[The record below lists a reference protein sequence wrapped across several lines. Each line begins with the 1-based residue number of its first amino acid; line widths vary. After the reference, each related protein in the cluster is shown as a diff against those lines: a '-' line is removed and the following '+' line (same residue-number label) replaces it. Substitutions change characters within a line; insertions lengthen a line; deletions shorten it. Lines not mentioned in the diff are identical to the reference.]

1 MDNKE
6 KIENLQNDLRRD
18 ENEMREEIKSAE
30 STMTTEEAMPAEDT
44 MMTEEV
50 KPAEDKGTTAETK
63 PEEAK
68 LIEEKVPAEAN
79 NIQDAA
85 EASGTTVESPVRVPK
100 KRGKRVALA
109 VLAAAVLLVVIYSGI
124 GIYYRSHF
132 LPNTFVQ
139 VLPAF
144 NDIDCSGLTAVQAAS
159 LMDAQ
164 VQEYTLTV
172 TGRDYATG
180 NSGAVLG
187 TIAPGDIQL
196 GFEDTLSSAKSIM
209 EYQEWLLWIK
219 SVNSHSDRHSLIQG
233 VTYDEELLEN
243 VVRGWDACQSKNMLA
258 AQDAYISQYSE
269 ELKGFEVVPE
279 TNGTEL
285 DMTQVLEAVTA
296 ALEAH
301 ETSLD
306 LEAAGLYKTAKIL
319 QDDTRLTDPVK
330 TANSWLG
337 TKITYDWNGDEVVL
351 DEETIRDWVS
361 IEDGEAVLD
370 EEAVASFVSDQAR
383 EHNTYGKKKKFT
395 TALGVELTLNSPN
408 YGWRTDSAGE
418 TEELIRLIQEGTVT
432 SREPLYAVEAKAK
445 STENDIGD
453 SYVELDLTN
462 QHMYL
467 FQDGM
472 IVLES
477 DFVSGNVSAGNATPQ
492 GIFGVTYKTTNA
504 ILRGEDYAT
513 PVNYWMPFYGNYG
526 MHDATWR
533 GTFGGSIYLTNGS
546 HGCINLP
553 LSKAK
558 QLYQYVS
565 AGFPV
570 ICYHYPAPVTPPEPE
585 VTAPEA
591 AAPEATQDPAAGEQ
605 TAGEQPAA

>member
-6 KIENLQNDLRRD
+6 KIENLQNDLQRD

-30 STMTTEEAMPAEDT
+30 STMTTEEAIPAED
-44 MMTEEV
+44 E
-50 KPAEDKGTTAETK
+50 KTTAETK

-68 LIEEKVPAEAN
+68 LIEEKVSAEAN
-79 NIQDAA
+79 SIQDAA
-85 EASGTTVESPVRVPK
+85 KVSGAAEETPVQMPGK
-100 KRGKRVALA
+100 KRGKRAVLA
-109 VLAAAVLLVVIYSGI
+109 VLAAVVLLVIVYGGI

-187 TIAPGDIQL
+187 TITPGDIQL
-196 GFEDTLSSAKSIM
+196 GFVDTLSSAKSIM

-219 SVNSHSDRHSLIQG
+219 SVNSYSDHHSLIQG
-233 VTYDEELLEN
+233 VTYDKELLEN

-269 ELKGFEVVPE
+269 ELKGFEIVPE
-279 TNGTEL
+279 TKGTEL
-285 DMTQVLEAVTA
+285 YLSQVLEAVTA

-306 LEAAGLYKTAKIL
+306 LEAAGLYKTADIL
-319 QDDTRLTDPVK
+319 QDDSRLTDPVK
-330 TANSWLG
+330 TANSWLS
-337 TKITYDWNGDEVVL
+337 TKITYDWNGEEVVL

-370 EEAVASFVSDQAR
+370 EEAVASFVRDQAR

-408 YGWRTDSAGE
+408 YGWRTDTAGE
-418 TEELIRLIQEGTVT
+418 TEELIRLIQGGTVT
-432 SREPLYAVEAKAK
+432 SREPLYANEAKAK

-467 FQDGM
+467 FQDGI

-565 AGFPV
+565 TGFPV

-591 AAPEATQDPAAGEQ
+591 AAPEANQDPAAG
-605 TAGEQPAA
+605 TPAAGDPAAEQPAAQPAQ

>member
-1 MDNKE
+1 MDN
-6 KIENLQNDLRRD
+6 
-18 ENEMREEIKSAE
+18 NEMKEE
-30 STMTTEEAMPAEDT
+30 TTISE
-44 MMTEEV
+44 
-50 KPAEDKGTTAETK
+50 
-63 PEEAK
+63 
-68 LIEEKVPAEAN
+68 
-79 NIQDAA
+79 DAA
-85 EASGTTVESPVRVPK
+85 ETSDTAAEPSVQVPGK
-100 KRGKRVALA
+100 KRGKRAALA
-109 VLAAAVLLVVIYSGI
+109 ALAAVVLLVVIYGSI

-187 TIAPGDIQL
+187 TITPGDIQL
-196 GFEDTLSSAKSIM
+196 SFEDTLSSAESIM

-219 SVNSHSDRHSLIQG
+219 NLVSYSDHHSLIQG
-233 VTYDEELLEN
+233 VTYDKEMLEN
-243 VVRGWDACQSKNMLA
+243 VVRGWDACQSKNMLL

-269 ELKGFEVVPE
+269 ELKGFEVMPE
-279 TNGTEL
+279 TKGTEL
-285 DMTQVLEAVTA
+285 DMSQVLEAVAA

-301 ETSLD
+301 QTSLD
-306 LEAAGLYKTAKIL
+306 LEAAGLYKTAQIL

-337 TKITYDWNGDEVVL
+337 TKITYDWNGEEVVL
-351 DEETIRDWVS
+351 DREIIRDWVS

-370 EEAVASFVSDQAR
+370 EEAVASFVSEQAR

-395 TALGVELTLNSPN
+395 TALGVELTLSSPN
-408 YGWRTDSAGE
+408 YGWRTDTAGE

-432 SREPLYAVEAKAK
+432 DREPLYANEAKVK
-445 STENDIGD
+445 STENDIGN

-467 FQDGM
+467 FQDGI

-492 GIFGVTYKTTNA
+492 GIFGVTYKTTDA
-504 ILRGEDYAT
+504 ILRGEDYET
-513 PVNYWMPFYGNYG
+513 PVKYWMPFYGNYG

-533 GTFGGSIYLTNGS
+533 RSFGGTIYITNGS

-553 LSKAK
+553 LSAAK

-570 ICYHYPAPVTPPEPE
+570 ICYHYSAPVAPPAPEVPDPA

-591 AAPEATQDPAAGEQ
+591 VPEANQDPAAG
-605 TAGEQPAA
+605 TPATGDPAAEQPAEQPAQ